1 MKNSQHLK
9 AYVQMHPDNKM
20 AWYLLGKEY
29 YKNGQE
35 GKANYC
41 FNEAGEVYEAFEH
54 SKVPGEVLREYEEG
68 LMRADQQRQL
78 SKLKVRR
85 WLLGLML
92 LLLLI
97 MPSYVS
103 TDTYIDKETG
113 KAPANNLAADTA
125 STPTLNEL
133 TPEAETAE
141 FLFTAEEVNGVASGK
156 AFMNILQNK
165 NTPSRIAVL
174 GLERSG
180 KWLLWKEKLP
190 LKFTVAKTDDGQAT
204 YQTYDPAACSCQP
217 PEHGELTAKA
227 AQWQE
232 QQVEKAALWSS
243 IRAFNNSKGRP
254 PASLKELA
262 GPFPG
267 NWLAGTTPAMKKSF
281 MPLKKAAAASTS
293 TLPATPDKPLSSEGA
308 SGGTVAT
315 PSAAI
320 SEAGLP
326 FLSDPLTI
334 IVDKQ
339 KYRLAVTSGSIILR
353 NYEVGLGGN
362 KTPEGSF
369 VISDKVVNPNG
380 HDNGEFGSRGLQ
392 LSDSNYA
399 IHGTNEPESVGKDE
413 SLGCIRMKRE
423 DVEELFALVP
433 RGTKVQISKG
443 VLPAE
448 LLVPKERFS
457 PSATQNQTNPRKV
470 YHWLN

>member
-85 WLLGLML
+85 WLLGLMF

-103 TDTYIDKETG
+103 PGIYIDKETG
-113 KAPANNLAADTA
+113 KRQVNNLAGDTGP
-125 STPTLNEL
+125 TPNEV
-133 TPEAETAE
+133 TIEAEAAE
-141 FLFTAEEVNGVASGK
+141 ILFTAEEVNGVTSGK

-165 NTPSRIAVL
+165 KTPARIAVL

-190 LKFTVAKTDDGQAT
+190 LKFTVAKTGNGQAA
-204 YQTYDPAACSCQP
+204 YQDYDPVACSCQP

-243 IRAFNNSKGRP
+243 IRAFANSKGRS

-262 GPFPG
+262 SPFPG
-267 NWLAGTTPAMKKSF
+267 NWLAGTTPAMKVSF
-281 MPLKKAAAASTS
+281 MTLMKAAAETITP
-293 TLPATPDKPLSSEGA
+293 TLPAIPDKQLSPAGA
-308 SGGTVAT
+308 SGGTAAT

-320 SEAGLP
+320 SEAGMP
-326 FLSDPLTI
+326 FLSEPLTI

-339 KYRLAVTSGSIILR
+339 KHRLAVTSGSIILR

-448 LLVPKERFS
+448 LLIPEDRFS
-457 PSATQNQTNPRKV
+457 PSATQNQTNPHKV